1 MSSDDKIG
9 PRDLLLLLDAEEA
22 LQQDGMEPARAV
34 FDSLVGTLRQC
45 HAVLSMI
52 ADGADEPD
60 KLARDLIEKLG
71 G

>member
-9 PRDLLLLLDAEEA
+9 PREVMMILDAGEI
-22 LQQDGMEPARAV
+22 LKRDGMEPV
-34 FDSLVGTLRQC
+34 QKMVDSLLGVLRQC
-45 HAVLSMI
+45 HEVLSMI

-60 KLARDLIEKLG
+60 QLARNLIEKLG